1 MKGAMQHRIN
11 NPSVISESI
20 DGEVVVIQLA
30 TGTYYSLQ
38 GTAARIWDAAASG
51 RTADEVAKDLA
62 ASFDA
67 DGVEVSREVDAF
79 LGTLV
84 AEGLLIA
91 GEVDPS
97 PPVLEELAVQQP
109 WTMPALETFTDMQDL
124 ILLDPV
130 HEVEPTRGWPASGEP
145 AGG

>member
-1 MKGAMQHRIN
+1 MQHRIN
-11 NPSVISESI
+11 SPSVISESI
-20 DGEVVVIQLA
+20 DGEVVVIHLA
-30 TGTYYSLQ
+30 TGTYYSLR
-38 GTAARIWDAAASG
+38 GTAARIWDVAASG
-51 RTADEVAKDLA
+51 RTTDEVAKDLA

-67 DGVEVSREVDAF
+67 DGVDLGRETDTF

-84 AEGLLIA
+84 TEGLMVA
-91 GEVDPS
+91 SEVDPS
-97 PPVLEELAVQQP
+97 TTDLDALAARQP
-109 WTMPALETFTDMQDL
+109 WTTPVLETFTDMQDL